1 MLLTVGI
8 LITAIS
14 YILPVLIGVP
24 LLGSYLQRVPLP
36 CLGAQASQPAAFPR
50 SQPTRATDNTALAA
64 WMEETGV
71 PDLNPGT

>member
-36 CLGAQASQPAAFPR
+36 SLGAQAP
-50 SQPTRATDNTALAA
+50 
-64 WMEETGV
+64 V
-71 PDLNPGT
+71 